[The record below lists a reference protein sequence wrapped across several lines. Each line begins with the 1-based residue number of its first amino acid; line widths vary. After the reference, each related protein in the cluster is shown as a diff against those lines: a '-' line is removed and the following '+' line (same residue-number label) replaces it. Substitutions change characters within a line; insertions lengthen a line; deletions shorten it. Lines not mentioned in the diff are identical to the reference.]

1 MALAVLLNLHVI
13 AIDVSG
19 AFLYPTARKPRRSIL
34 LSLQSSRVTSPCM
47 AYPSP
52 LLHFTIT

>member
-19 AFLYPTARKPRRSIL
+19 AFLYPTARKPRRSMM
-34 LSLQSSRVTSPCM
+34 LSLQSSRVTS
-47 AYPSP
+47 
-52 LLHFTIT
+52 LFFGN